1 MLSAFVVRQAA
12 PGIGSETMP
21 ELPEVETVRRGLEP
35 VLVGQRLVRVE
46 QRRPNLRFPLPPRF
60 VERLTG
66 QRIEALERRAKYILA
81 RLSAGEVLL
90 VHLGMTGRFAI
101 SAAEGAAPEQPGA
114 FVHEA
119 GGQAVHD
126 HVVLQTEAGAVVT
139 YNDVRRFGF
148 MLLARQDE
156 LDQHPLLNG
165 LGPEPLSDA
174 FDARY
179 IASVAQGR
187 AVDLKAFLMD
197 QRVVAGLGNIY
208 VSEALHR
215 ARLSPLRKAA
225 TLASARGKPTAR
237 AARLEEAIREVL
249 ADAIAAGGSTLR
261 DYKRT
266 DGSLGYFQHNFRV
279 YGRDGERC
287 GRGAC
292 RGVIEKRVQ
301 AARSTYFCR
310 LCQR

>member
-1 MLSAFVVRQAA
+1 
-12 PGIGSETMP
+12 MP